1 MIKRITTYLLYTFA
15 LLLSATANDSIFVQ
29 LKSGAVLAYEYAEND
44 TVSIDETYISVG
56 DTTFFSCTVKRV
68 TFDRS
73 KIRQDS
79 TAQFVSLKLRGSDAG
94 NEVLLGK
101 TFTASID
108 NLNTKDTI
116 LFNIPYL
123 SSFKLT
129 PYFVTS
135 SQKAKVYVNDE
146 EIISTENII
155 DFSTPV
161 TMRIEQPGYK
171 DREYTIMMRNS
182 GLPIVNIETPNRK
195 RVQSKSTWVENS
207 SMVIYYPDGT
217 VSYDSGT
224 DNMNIRGRGNSTW
237 SYSKKPYN
245 IKLNSK
251 KSILGMP
258 KHKRWCLLANYIDR
272 TLMRNAVA
280 FELAK
285 MTSMDWTPNGK
296 FVELILNG
304 EPLGNYYL
312 CEAIRI
318 DKNRVNINEMTIDDV
333 DGEAITGGYLLELDS
348 YYDAKWK
355 FKTSYFRMPVN
366 LKQPDDDE
374 FNDLQLAYIKSY
386 FDAGEREL
394 SRGSVSGFA
403 EYFDM
408 NNLIDWYL
416 LNEAIHNPELSHP
429 KSSYIHKDKNGK
441 LRMGP
446 AWDHD
451 WDTFTPESRLI
462 NNNSMWFSA
471 LFQYAEF
478 REMLKARWNVLK
490 GPWSSITSFIDET
503 REEIRA
509 SWEFNVTLWPN
520 ISNGVNGDI
529 SLPYDDAVNRMKNSF
544 INRLNSLDAI
554 INAL

>member
-1 MIKRITTYLLYTFA
+1 
-15 LLLSATANDSIFVQ
+15 
-29 LKSGAVLAYEYAEND
+29 
-44 TVSIDETYISVG
+44 
-56 DTTFFSCTVKRV
+56 
-68 TFDRS
+68 
-73 KIRQDS
+73 
-79 TAQFVSLKLRGSDAG
+79 
-94 NEVLLGK
+94 
-101 TFTASID
+101 
-108 NLNTKDTI
+108 
-116 LFNIPYL
+116 
-123 SSFKLT
+123 
-129 PYFVTS
+129 
-135 SQKAKVYVNDE
+135 
-146 EIISTENII
+146 
-155 DFSTPV
+155 
-161 TMRIEQPGYK
+161 
-171 DREYTIMMRNS
+171 
-182 GLPIVNIETPNRK
+182 
-195 RVQSKSTWVENS
+195 
-207 SMVIYYPDGT
+207 MVIYYPDGT

-478 REMLKARWNVLK
+478 REMLKERWNVLK